1 MTLARDVE
9 NLVASPILEYSPLLS
24 DADLQVYVEAFTR
37 TGFTGGINW
46 YRNLDRNW
54 EETPELAG
62 ARITVPSLM
71 VVAEWDAALRPELV
85 EPMKSLVDDLEVV
98 TIPRCGHWTQQEHPD
113 ELNRIL
119 VGWLQRRFG

>member
-1 MTLARDVE
+1 MR
-9 NLVASPILEYSPLLS
+9 NLVEMVESSDALGEPLLT
-24 DADLQVYVEAFTR
+24 DAELQVYVDAFTC

-54 EETPELAG
+54 QATPHLDG

-71 VVAEWDAALRPELV
+71 VVAEWDAALRPELA
-85 EPMKSLVDDLEVV
+85 EPMKRLVDDLEVV

-113 ELNRIL
+113 ELNGIL
-119 VGWLQRRFG
+119 VGWLRRRFG